1 MTRINIGVDP
11 SELCDQHL
19 VAEYRETPRL
29 WGLESSQ
36 RAPERFKLGKG
47 HVLFCAQYQGTLAD
61 RYVAPVSEM
70 RRRGF
75 KVTYPDPPLD
85 AIGGRR
91 MSDDAIRE
99 ARPIVMERLREKYA
113 AMKRKPRWTVASGM
127 QVACEI

>member
-1 MTRINIGVDP
+1 MTRVNIGVDP

-29 WGLESSQ
+29 WGLESRQ
-36 RAPERFKLGKG
+36 KPPERFKLGKG

-61 RYVAPVSEM
+61 RYTVLVMEM

-75 KVTYPDPPLD
+75 KVTYPDPPQG

-91 MSDDAIRE
+91 MSEDAIRE
-99 ARPIVMERLREKYA
+99 ARQIVMERLREKYA
-113 AMKRKPRWTVASGM
+113 TMRRKPRWTVADGR
-127 QVACEI
+127 QGV